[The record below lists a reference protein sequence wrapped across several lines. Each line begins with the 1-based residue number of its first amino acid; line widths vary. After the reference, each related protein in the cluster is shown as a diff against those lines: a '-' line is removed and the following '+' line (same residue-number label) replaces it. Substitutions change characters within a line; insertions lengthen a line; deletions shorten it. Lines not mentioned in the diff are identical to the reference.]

1 MNLKFSGNRDLVKLW
16 RMRYR
21 GYNLEDTVGDHEDI
35 ENENF

>member
-21 GYNLEDTVGDHEDI
+21 RQNLEDIVGDHEDI
-35 ENENF
+35 ENEIF